1 MMTSHHFCHL
11 VKLITELKRITSRN
25 ELVIHTLIYIENSLE
40 GGTGKVGTIWASLFL
55 LLMWLHGVNLLFF
68 CFEKKKKTLCWQCYK
83 ITSAKLCL
91 PPQSYLWKSDLDL
104 SQTDNTRDAMT
115 SVTWRSHRASVVVS
129 GHFML
134 VNLAVFT
141 SLCVLIWLLPFHCS
155 RLIASIN
162 TATHIYL
169 SIFVLTVQNAIFMV
183 TAVHYLYFQYK
194 SSKKTN
200 IVCRT
205 E

>member
-1 MMTSHHFCHL
+1 MGLGKWGLFWCSCSSCWCGA
-11 VKLITELKRITSRN
+11 TEWIS
-25 ELVIHTLIYIENSLE
+25 
-40 GGTGKVGTIWASLFL
+40 
-55 LLMWLHGVNLLFF
+55 
-68 CFEKKKKTLCWQCYK
+68 CFSALKKKKNLCWQCYK

-91 PPQSYLWKSDLDL
+91 PPQSYLWKSDLHL
-104 SQTDNTRDAMT
+104 SQPDSTREVMT

-129 GHFML
+129 DHFML

-141 SLCVLIWLLPFHCS
+141 SQCVLIGLLPFHCS
-155 RLIASIN
+155 RLMASIN
-162 TATHIYL
+162 TTTHVCL

-194 SSKKTN
+194 SSNKTN
-200 IVCRT
+200 IVCHT